1 MKILAK
7 VMEEIDFFHVDICYA
22 ALLTFGKQHLFNQI
36 VTKQQLKI
44 SLFLSQRWELVQKT
58 DFMSQSFHTLIYS
71 QKQDK
76 GRVCKNFQYSLMAL
90 PQRNGEVLHVQQLA
104 SVSKKLT

>member
-1 MKILAK
+1 M
-7 VMEEIDFFHVDICYA
+7 
-22 ALLTFGKQHLFNQI
+22 
-36 VTKQQLKI
+36 
-44 SLFLSQRWELVQKT
+44 QKT

-90 PQRNGEVLHVQQLA
+90 PQRNGEVLHVQ
-104 SVSKKLT
+104 